1 MEAPYGGGRLP
12 PPNRLAQLNARS
24 ASGSN
29 RLGVRNHWHK
39 SLQKR
44 LAKDEGIPPNDL
56 RARVLGSEQGLLDKS
71 MRRAAARHEIDPS
84 PLTQR
89 RKSVVIDVL
98 RHELLMAQSP
108 NADAVIYRGRRDQ
121 DNQRPVVPASITSD
135 PAAKTSA

>member
-1 MEAPYGGGRLP
+1 MGVSHRRTGWRGCTPAVRPVATG
-12 PPNRLAQLNARS
+12 LASDITGTSQ
-24 ASGSN
+24 
-29 RLGVRNHWHK
+29 

-121 DNQRPVVPASITSD
+121 DNQRPVVPASVTSD